1 MLERGATDGKM
12 KKTEGR
18 RISSEGVVG
27 NAVGTWIRLRGRKGG
42 LRHWGEHKSG
52 GKNNMLLAN
61 RRVSISPIFF
71 QILIFYLAT
80 FY

>member
-27 NAVGTWIRLRGRKGG
+27 NAVGTWIRLRRRKEGCVT
-42 LRHWGEHKSG
+42 GE
-52 GKNNMLLAN
+52 
-61 RRVSISPIFF
+61 SIKAVVKTTCCWPTEEFPFRQYFSK
-71 QILIFYLAT
+71 Y
-80 FY
+80 